1 MNTYTATFCNCGR
14 IHIRPDKDI
23 DWMSEDC
30 KTRRVLHVCRNCGA
44 TFQLFLTERSTD
56 REKPDFYL
64 NGCDIEHDQD
74 INIESD
80 SDVKYR
86 IHISDGIRVPMTDGQ
101 WANYYRN
108 NMFHY
113 IDPETPFARDE
124 SSSVDSQKLFTGI
137 RDKYK
142 DDLESAD
149 IEEIIKAIKAR
160 VSNIN
165 KYQISII
172 D

>member
-14 IHIRPDKDI
+14 IHVRPDKDI

-30 KTRRVLHVCRNCGA
+30 KTRRVLHVCKNCGA
-44 TFQLFLTERSTD
+44 TYLEFLTEKFPDSN
-56 REKPDFYL
+56 KPEFYI
-64 NGCDIEHDQD
+64 NGCSIIVDQD
-74 INIESD
+74 IDPDGDI
-80 SDVKYR
+80 KYR

-108 NMFHY
+108 NMFYY

-124 SSSVDSQKLFTGI
+124 SSSVDSQKLFTDI